1 MNDYEER
8 LQKIAVERY
17 IRESSMSLPSAPP
30 SYSAQSPPPTSSPP
44 QVPATQNGPLPNSQV
59 PAAQNAISSD
69 SQVPAT
75 QNGSLP
81 NSQVPAAQNGSL
93 PNLLSF
99 STLDVFTL
107 GQFKGNQLAVVQV
120 PSSVSGS
127 DALTQEVK
135 QKIAREFNFSET
147 VFVHDPVP
155 PSQGHRIDI
164 FTVKEEL
171 PFAGHPVIGAINYIA
186 QRVEPHLRH
195 VTLLCKAGP
204 IVGLFHDHES
214 VSQAEIPQNVRIH
227 HELVPSRLMLSS
239 QPDALQNILA
249 LDSFP
254 VVSIVKGLSFV
265 LINVPSVLPYLEMLE
280 TTGFHF
286 DASKV
291 KFDEGWEN
299 SFVGAYFFAKT
310 SHPQQ
315 AITTI
320 RARML
325 ERSVGED
332 AATGSAASA
341 LGSYLAL
348 KDGTPGKTYRYNIQ
362 QGVEMGRSSDIGV
375 SVELDSSGKGV
386 RSLVLAG
393 SAVPVTQGTMTLPTS

>member
-8 LQKIAVERY
+8 LQKIAIERY
-17 IRESSMSLPSAPP
+17 IRESGTNLPSAPP

-44 QVPATQNGPLPNSQV
+44 QG
-59 PAAQNAISSD
+59 PAAQNAISSE
-69 SQVPAT
+69 
-75 QNGSLP
+75 
-81 NSQVPAAQNGSL
+81 SQVPAAQNGSL
-93 PNLLSF
+93 SNSRVPAAQNRSSSKLLSF

-107 GQFKGNQLAVVQV
+107 EQFRGNQLAVVHV
-120 PSSVSGS
+120 PSSLSDS
-127 DALTQEVK
+127 DALTQERK

-147 VFVHDPVP
+147 VFIHDPVP
-155 PSQGHRIDI
+155 GSQDHRVDI

-171 PFAGHPVIGAINYIA
+171 PFAGHPVIGTINYMA
-186 QRVEPHLRH
+186 RRVDPPLER

-204 IVGLFHDHES
+204 IEGLYHQKET
-214 VSQAEIPQNVRIH
+214 VSQAEIPQNLRIH
-227 HELVPSRLMLSS
+227 HEHVPSRLMLSS

-249 LDSFP
+249 LDFFP

-280 TTGFHF
+280 PTGFNF
-286 DASKV
+286 DASKI

-310 SHPQQ
+310 SHPAQGV
-315 AITTI
+315 ISI
-320 RARML
+320 RARMF

-341 LGSYLAL
+341 LAGFLAL
-348 KDGTPGKTYRYNIQ
+348 KDGTPGKSYRYNIQ
-362 QGVEMGRSSDIGV
+362 QGIEMGRPSDIGV
-375 SVELDSSGKGV
+375 SVDLNSSGKAV
-386 RSLVLAG
+386 SSLVLAG
-393 SAVPVTQGTMTLPTS
+393 SAVLVTQGTMTLPKS